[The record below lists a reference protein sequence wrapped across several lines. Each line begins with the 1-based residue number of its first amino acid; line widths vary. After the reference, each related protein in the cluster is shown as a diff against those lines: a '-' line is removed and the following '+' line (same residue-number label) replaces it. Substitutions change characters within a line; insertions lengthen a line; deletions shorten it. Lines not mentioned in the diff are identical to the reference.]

1 MIEKEQEVCQALNLP
16 TIPKKKWDGQKSF
29 KTGVAVVSLGE
40 MDDAVLAYAVATF
53 DAERGD
59 EKPRITKVFT
69 TEQFFDIKEIY
80 IVPDYMDD
88 DVENMD
94 LDDES
99 KAAAQRLLDEAKE
112 LEGSDSHDDELPK
125 NEYFFDHVHNDDEA
139 VAFIKS
145 YNSTNKIRG
154 GKVPTTHE
162 RIIMRL
168 SVIYSELNSKSQ
180 KSKSR
185 KKK

>member
-16 TIPKKKWDGQKSF
+16 SIPKKKWDGKKSF
-29 KTGVAVVSLGE
+29 KTGVAVVSLGA

-145 YNSTNKIRG
+145 YNKTNKVRG
-154 GKVPTTHE
+154 KLPQTHDQ
-162 RIIMRL
+162 IIMRL
-168 SVIYSELNSKSQ
+168 SVIYYEQ
-180 KSKSR
+180 KNKT